1 MTMGALYF
9 NDRDVETDFS
19 FYTSALVGWPGNLSA
34 APRNVPLMTAP
45 AMSGGI
51 IDPMF
56 VTRTAAMATIT
67 GMVLTASPAA
77 ALAALDALREF
88 LGAGEVAVRTYQASD
103 RQCLAVCTGFD
114 GIPHQAEIQNG
125 NVNLTLPFVV
135 ASGVAQRIAPDGYAL
150 STSRTSCPVGT
161 AESRPIIT
169 VHGGGAALTN
179 PTITIRNAA
188 GDVVQTMTFTVVIG
202 ATAALRIDCA
212 RMQASI
218 ITAGVITDALA
229 ASDWSGG
236 DFLCLRNYD
245 GIVALASSP
254 TVELSSTAGTA
265 QGVISYTRQYL

>member
-34 APRNVPLMTAP
+34 APRNVPLLTAP

-56 VTRTAAMATIT
+56 VTRNAATATIT

-103 RQCLAVCTGFD
+103 RQCLAVCTAVEGN
-114 GIPHQAEIQNG
+114 PNQADIQNG
-125 NVNLTLPFVV
+125 NVNLTLSFVV
-135 ASGVAQRIAPDGYAL
+135 ASGVAQRIVPDGYAL
-150 STSRTSCPVGT
+150 RSTDRTSCPIGT

-169 VHGGGAALTN
+169 VHGGGAALESH
-179 PTITIRNAA
+179 
-188 GDVVQTMTFTVVIG
+188 DH
-202 ATAALRIDCA
+202 
-212 RMQASI
+212 
-218 ITAGVITDALA
+218 DAECR
-229 ASDWSGG
+229 W
-236 DFLCLRNYD
+236 
-245 GIVALASSP
+245 
-254 TVELSSTAGTA
+254 
-265 QGVISYTRQYL
+265 